1 MAAEKNK
8 NMNML
13 HSGNMHFLY
22 DPTLIDDVS
31 DTALFEHEE
40 SLMLAAQL
48 VKSTAQGRGEAVF
61 FKYKDLSLVYKHY
74 QRGGLVAR
82 ILHDQ
87 YFGIKLETT
96 RAFREWCLLREL
108 QLLDLSS
115 PVPVA
120 ARVIRSGLLYRA
132 DLVMREIENTAT
144 LADLCFKTAV
154 EAETWFNVGQCIKR
168 FHDHDVYHADLNAR
182 NILIGKDGM
191 VYLLDFDKGCFR
203 HSNDSW
209 KASNLSRL
217 NRSLVKFQ
225 SSDKPF
231 HYKGNNWD
239 QLLSGYSGG

>member
-1 MAAEKNK
+1 MAIEKNE
-8 NMNML
+8 NVSSYQN
-13 HSGNMHFLY
+13 GNIYYLY
-22 DPTLIDDVS
+22 DASLIDDVS
-31 DTALFEHEE
+31 DVALFEHEDN
-40 SLMLAAQL
+40 LMSEAQL
-48 VKSTAQGRGEAVF
+48 AKSTAQGRGEAVF
-61 FKYKDLSLVYKHY
+61 FKYKNLSLVYKHY

-96 RAFREWCLLREL
+96 RAFREWSLLREL
-108 QLLDLSS
+108 QVLDLSS

-203 HSNDSW
+203 HSHDSW
-209 KASNLSRL
+209 KVSNLSRL
-217 NRSLVKFQ
+217 NRSLVKIQ
-225 SSDKPF
+225 GSNNPF
-231 HYKGNNWD
+231 HYSESNWD
-239 QLLSGYSGG
+239 QLLSGYNSG